1 MRIQGLCFQRAN
13 NLAHNN
19 INEYKKVGNWLLP
32 NDGDLSIQ
40 RYYEGKKGLGM
51 GPEHRSKLQEIE
63 KKFCQ
68 HQA

>member
-1 MRIQGLCFQRAN
+1 M
-13 NLAHNN
+13 
-19 INEYKKVGNWLLP
+19 GNWLLP

-68 HQA
+68 H